1 MSVNSDTRG
10 GDIGIL
16 GYWDIGI
23 LGYWDIGRL
32 GDWGV
37 GLILQHKIHEVVF
50 FC

>member
-10 GDIGIL
+10 GEIGV
-16 GYWDIGI
+16 
-23 LGYWDIGRL
+23 L